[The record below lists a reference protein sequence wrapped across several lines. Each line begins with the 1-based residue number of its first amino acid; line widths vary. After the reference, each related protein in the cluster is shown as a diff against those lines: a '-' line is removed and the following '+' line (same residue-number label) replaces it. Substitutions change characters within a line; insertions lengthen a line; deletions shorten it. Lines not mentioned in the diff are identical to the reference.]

1 MMKVA
6 VWLMAL
12 PLGAVAVPAAPAVES
27 PVAVAPAAPPAGE
40 RTAIDKVVADYI
52 DLYARPTLDRWKTL
66 FHPRLL
72 VVSPKDDGT
81 VRIRGLEEFFK
92 AQKDRFE
99 TGRRIGERLENVRI
113 EPGRRIARV
122 TADFVFSDE
131 GEESRGKLGLHLA
144 RDGERWVI
152 TAIIFSY
159 DEP

>member
-1 MMKVA
+1 MRLAASVTIALLA
-6 VWLMAL
+6 VVPSAL
-12 PLGAVAVPAAPAVES
+12 AADPPIAS
-27 PVAVAPAAPPAGE
+27 STAPTPVDARAAIE
-40 RTAIDKVVADYI
+40 RVVNDYI
-52 DLYARPTLDRWKTL
+52 GLYARPTLDRWKTL
-66 FHPRLL
+66 FHAQLL
-72 VVSPKDDGT
+72 VASPKDDGT

-99 TGRRIGERLENVRI
+99 TGRRIGERLENLRI

-122 TADFVFSDE
+122 TADFIFSEE

-144 RDGERWVI
+144 EDGERWVI